1 MSFED
6 VHKKNKDAN
15 IREIQKKR
23 QENYDKV
30 AASLGF

>member
-1 MSFED
+1 
-6 VHKKNKDAN
+6 VHGKNKNAD